1 MELTNPLRWNDAESV
16 QQWQSYFKVLAS
28 LQFERLRDYLIG
40 RKPDAMIG
48 YSILVFRL
56 SDAELRSAVLP

>member
-1 MELTNPLRWNDAESV
+1 MEQTSPLRWNDAQSV
-16 QQWQSYFKVLAS
+16 RQWQSFFKALAS

-40 RKPDAMIG
+40 HKPDAMIG

-56 SDAELRSAVLP
+56 SDAELRTAVLP